1 MSWMK
6 ITVIV
11 QRQVKVNIVSMNL
24 KTSKCARPP
33 PPPPSD
39 SSLQEGIQTTEG
51 IRCDTKFLQG
61 LRAVIFGVWSHSAKK
76 STTVP

>member
-1 MSWMK
+1 M
-6 ITVIV
+6 
-11 QRQVKVNIVSMNL
+11 
-24 KTSKCARPP
+24 RPP

-61 LRAVIFGVWSHSAKK
+61 LRAVIFGVWSYSAKK
-76 STTVP
+76 KHHCTLVCCMLCLNICLNLQA